1 MRAYIK
7 TNPEANLAYIVLRDD
22 VHTQPSL
29 VECALRPDEN
39 HTLTDSW
46 QDDPMNPSVCWRPK
60 TAQELDAEKDD
71 EASRQ
76 IDETKLVKAVA
87 LWAAGHLGIAP
98 AQARQEIKD
107 IYKGL

>member
-1 MRAYIK
+1 MMRHSIREQDQAYVESLQLEKNHIECCERP
-7 TNPEANLAYIVLRDD
+7 TEDHLLAD
-22 VHTQPSL
+22 
-29 VECALRPDEN
+29 N
-39 HTLTDSW
+39 W
-46 QDDPMNPSVCWRPK
+46 QSDPMNPSVCWRTK
-60 TAQELDAEKDD
+60 TAQELDVERDA
-71 EASRQ
+71 EASLQ